1 MTKLEFRKLRKSW
14 KTTTGNKGLMIMIA
28 DSSESKGLIVLKGY
42 FTKEK
47 PLTSIEPEN
56 AVYKFNVDE
65 VFPECGDMFSK
76 EITSAKYSV
85 ILTPESYSD
94 LQENLDS
101 MVQLMLEL
109 SASII
114 SDSMLVPGFFKSLK
128 SSIYCTMKIYT
139 IPEKIVDPDYTE
151 NADITLNKE
160 NIPKL
165 QQQWKDSISN
175 TKGAIIYQFDQKSE
189 IGYLTVAHFGY
200 GNENSNVTDLKFV
213 EPDEDGPDD
222 YIFIDVFILNS
233 NKSEFVKLKDSFIMI
248 DSTRDNCHTCLET
261 FCFDVIDETGFTNM
275 ADYRVLQLFNA

>member
-14 KTTTGNKGLMIMIA
+14 KATTGNKGLMIMIA

-47 PLTSIEPEN
+47 PLSSIEPEN

-76 EITSAKYSV
+76 EITSANYSV

-101 MVQLMLEL
+101 MVQLILEL

>member
-47 PLTSIEPEN
+47 PLSSIEPEN
-56 AVYKFNVDE
+56 AVDKFNVDE
-65 VFPECGDMFSK
+65 VFHECGDMFSK
-76 EITSAKYSV
+76 EITSANYSV

-139 IPEKIVDPDYTE
+139 IPETIVDPDYTE

-200 GNENSNVTDLKFV
+200 GNENSNVTELKFV

>member
-76 EITSAKYSV
+76 EITSANYSV

-165 QQQWKDSISN
+165 QQQWKESISN

>member
-14 KTTTGNKGLMIMIA
+14 KATTGNKGLMIMIA

-47 PLTSIEPEN
+47 PLSSIEPEN

-76 EITSAKYSV
+76 EITSANYSV

-128 SSIYCTMKIYT
+128 SAIYCTMKIYT

>member
-47 PLTSIEPEN
+47 PLSSIEPEN

-76 EITSAKYSV
+76 EITSANYSV

>member
-14 KTTTGNKGLMIMIA
+14 KTTTGNKGLMIMVA

-47 PLTSIEPEN
+47 PLSSIEPEN
-56 AVYKFNVDE
+56 AVDKFNVDE
-65 VFPECGDMFSK
+65 IFHECGDMFSK
-76 EITSAKYSV
+76 EITSANYSV

-101 MVQLMLEL
+101 MVQLILEL

>member
-47 PLTSIEPEN
+47 PLSSIEPEN
-56 AVYKFNVDE
+56 AVDKFNVDE
-65 VFPECGDMFSK
+65 IFPECGDMFSK
-76 EITSAKYSV
+76 EITSANYSV

-261 FCFDVIDETGFTNM
+261 FCFDVINETGFTNM

>member
-47 PLTSIEPEN
+47 PLSSIEHEN

-76 EITSAKYSV
+76 EITSANYSV

-101 MVQLMLEL
+101 MVQLMLDL

-114 SDSMLVPGFFKSLK
+114 SVSMLVPGFFKSLK

-165 QQQWKDSISN
+165 QQQWKESISN

>member
-47 PLTSIEPEN
+47 PLSSIEPEN

-76 EITSAKYSV
+76 EITSANYSV

-94 LQENLDS
+94 LQENLDI
-101 MVQLMLEL
+101 MVQLMLDL

-114 SDSMLVPGFFKSLK
+114 SGSMLVPGFFKSLK
-128 SSIYCTMKIYT
+128 SVIYCTMKIYT

>member
-47 PLTSIEPEN
+47 PLSSIEPEN
-56 AVYKFNVDE
+56 AVDKFNVDE
-65 VFPECGDMFSK
+65 IFPECGDMFSK
-76 EITSAKYSV
+76 EITSANYSV

-114 SDSMLVPGFFKSLK
+114 SDSMLVSGFFKSLK

-165 QQQWKDSISN
+165 QQQWKESISN

>member
-47 PLTSIEPEN
+47 PLSSIEPEN
-56 AVYKFNVDE
+56 AVDKFNVDE
-65 VFPECGDMFSK
+65 IFHECGDMFSK
-76 EITSAKYSV
+76 EITSANYSV

-114 SDSMLVPGFFKSLK
+114 SDSMLVPVFFKSLK

-213 EPDEDGPDD
+213 EPDDDGPDD

>member
-1 MTKLEFRKLRKSW
+1 MTKLEFCTLRKSW

-47 PLTSIEPEN
+47 PLSSIEPEN

-76 EITSAKYSV
+76 EITSANYSV

-101 MVQLMLEL
+101 MVQLMLDL

>member
-47 PLTSIEPEN
+47 PLSSIEPEN

-76 EITSAKYSV
+76 EITSANYSV

-101 MVQLMLEL
+101 MVQLMLDL

-165 QQQWKDSISN
+165 QQQWKESISN

>member
-47 PLTSIEPEN
+47 PLSSIEPEN
-56 AVYKFNVDE
+56 AVDKFNVDE
-65 VFPECGDMFSK
+65 IFHECGDMFSK
-76 EITSAKYSV
+76 EITSANYSV

-101 MVQLMLEL
+101 MVQLILEL

>member
-47 PLTSIEPEN
+47 PLSSIEPEN

-76 EITSAKYSV
+76 EITSANYSV

-165 QQQWKDSISN
+165 QQQWKESISN

>member
-47 PLTSIEPEN
+47 PLSSIEPEN
-56 AVYKFNVDE
+56 AVDKFNVDE
-65 VFPECGDMFSK
+65 IFPECGDMFSK
-76 EITSAKYSV
+76 EITSANYSV

-165 QQQWKDSISN
+165 QQQWKESISN

-248 DSTRDNCHTCLET
+248 DSTRDNCHACLET

>member
-47 PLTSIEPEN
+47 PLSSIEPEN
-56 AVYKFNVDE
+56 AVDKFNVDE
-65 VFPECGDMFSK
+65 IFHECGDMFSK
-76 EITSAKYSV
+76 EITSANYSV

-165 QQQWKDSISN
+165 QQQWKESISN

>member
-47 PLTSIEPEN
+47 PLSSIEPEN
-56 AVYKFNVDE
+56 AVDKFNVDE
-65 VFPECGDMFSK
+65 IFHECGDMFSK
-76 EITSAKYSV
+76 EITSANYSV

-261 FCFDVIDETGFTNM
+261 FCFDVINETGFTNM

>member
-47 PLTSIEPEN
+47 PLSSIEPEN

-76 EITSAKYSV
+76 EITSANYSV

-101 MVQLMLEL
+101 MVQLMLDL

>member
-47 PLTSIEPEN
+47 PLSSIEPEN
-56 AVYKFNVDE
+56 SVYKFNVDE

-76 EITSAKYSV
+76 EITSANYSV

-101 MVQLMLEL
+101 MVQLMLDL

>member
-47 PLTSIEPEN
+47 PLSSIEPEN

-76 EITSAKYSV
+76 EITSANYSV

-200 GNENSNVTDLKFV
+200 GNENSNVTELKFV

-261 FCFDVIDETGFTNM
+261 FCFDVINETGFTNM

>member
-47 PLTSIEPEN
+47 PLSSIEPEN

-76 EITSAKYSV
+76 EITSANYSV

-128 SSIYCTMKIYT
+128 SAIYSTMKIYT
-139 IPEKIVDPDYTE
+139 IQEKIVDPDYTE

-175 TKGAIIYQFDQKSE
+175 IKGAIIYQFDQKSE
-189 IGYLTVAHFGY
+189 IGYFTVAHFGY

-213 EPDEDGPDD
+213 EPDEDGTDD

>member
-47 PLTSIEPEN
+47 PLSSIEPEN
-56 AVYKFNVDE
+56 AVDKFNVDE
-65 VFPECGDMFSK
+65 IFPECGDMFSK
-76 EITSAKYSV
+76 EITSANYSV

-200 GNENSNVTDLKFV
+200 GNENSNVTELKFV

-261 FCFDVIDETGFTNM
+261 FCFDVINETGFTNM

>member
-76 EITSAKYSV
+76 EITSANYSV

>member
-47 PLTSIEPEN
+47 PLSSIEPEN
-56 AVYKFNVDE
+56 AVDKFNVDE
-65 VFPECGDMFSK
+65 IFHECGDMFSK
-76 EITSAKYSV
+76 EITSANYSV

>member
-47 PLTSIEPEN
+47 PLSSIEPEN
-56 AVYKFNVDE
+56 AVDKFNVDE
-65 VFPECGDMFSK
+65 IFPECGDMFSK
-76 EITSAKYSV
+76 EITSANYSV

-165 QQQWKDSISN
+165 QQQWKESISN

-200 GNENSNVTDLKFV
+200 GNENSNVTELKFV

-261 FCFDVIDETGFTNM
+261 FCFDVINETGFTNM

>member
-1 MTKLEFRKLRKSW
+1 
-14 KTTTGNKGLMIMIA
+14 
-28 DSSESKGLIVLKGY
+28 
-42 FTKEK
+42 
-47 PLTSIEPEN
+47 
-56 AVYKFNVDE
+56 
-65 VFPECGDMFSK
+65 
-76 EITSAKYSV
+76 
-85 ILTPESYSD
+85 
-94 LQENLDS
+94 
-101 MVQLMLEL
+101 
-109 SASII
+109 
-114 SDSMLVPGFFKSLK
+114 
-128 SSIYCTMKIYT
+128 MKIYT

-165 QQQWKDSISN
+165 QQQWKESISN

>member
-47 PLTSIEPEN
+47 PLSSIEPEN

-76 EITSAKYSV
+76 EITSANYSV

-101 MVQLMLEL
+101 MVQLILEL

-139 IPEKIVDPDYTE
+139 IPEKIVDPEYTE

>member
-47 PLTSIEPEN
+47 PLSSIEPEN
-56 AVYKFNVDE
+56 AVDKFNVDE
-65 VFPECGDMFSK
+65 IFHECGDMFSK
-76 EITSAKYSV
+76 EITSANYSV

-94 LQENLDS
+94 LQENLNS

-233 NKSEFVKLKDSFIMI
+233 SKSEFVKLKDSFIMI

>member
-47 PLTSIEPEN
+47 PLSSIEPEN
-56 AVYKFNVDE
+56 AVDKFNVDE
-65 VFPECGDMFSK
+65 IFHECGDMFSK
-76 EITSAKYSV
+76 EITSANYSV

-165 QQQWKDSISN
+165 QHQWKDSISN

-200 GNENSNVTDLKFV
+200 GNENLNVTDLKFV

>member
-1 MTKLEFRKLRKSW
+1 MS
-14 KTTTGNKGLMIMIA
+14 
-28 DSSESKGLIVLKGY
+28 
-42 FTKEK
+42 
-47 PLTSIEPEN
+47 SIEPEN
-56 AVYKFNVDE
+56 AVDKFNVDE
-65 VFPECGDMFSK
+65 IFPECGDMFSK
-76 EITSAKYSV
+76 EITSANYSV

-128 SSIYCTMKIYT
+128 SAIYCTMKIYT

>member
-14 KTTTGNKGLMIMIA
+14 KATTGNKGLMIMIA

-47 PLTSIEPEN
+47 PLSSIEPEN
-56 AVYKFNVDE
+56 AVDKFNVDE
-65 VFPECGDMFSK
+65 IFHECGDMFSK
-76 EITSAKYSV
+76 EITSANYSV

-94 LQENLDS
+94 LQENLNS

-233 NKSEFVKLKDSFIMI
+233 SKSEFVKLKDSFIMI

>member
-47 PLTSIEPEN
+47 PLSSIEPEN
-56 AVYKFNVDE
+56 AVDKFNVDE
-65 VFPECGDMFSK
+65 IFHECGDMFSK
-76 EITSAKYSV
+76 EITSANYSV

-101 MVQLMLEL
+101 MVQLMLDL

-114 SDSMLVPGFFKSLK
+114 SDSMLISGFFKSLK

-165 QQQWKDSISN
+165 QQQWKESISN

-261 FCFDVIDETGFTNM
+261 FCFDVINETGFTNM

>member
-47 PLTSIEPEN
+47 PLSSIEPEN
-56 AVYKFNVDE
+56 AVDKFNVDE
-65 VFPECGDMFSK
+65 IFPECGDMFSK
-76 EITSAKYSV
+76 EITSANYSV

>member
-47 PLTSIEPEN
+47 PLSSIEPEN

-76 EITSAKYSV
+76 EITSANYSV

-101 MVQLMLEL
+101 MVQLMLDL

-165 QQQWKDSISN
+165 QQQWKESISN

-261 FCFDVIDETGFTNM
+261 FCFDVINETGFTNM

>member
-47 PLTSIEPEN
+47 PLSSIEPEN
-56 AVYKFNVDE
+56 AVDKFNVDE
-65 VFPECGDMFSK
+65 IFPECGDMFSK
-76 EITSAKYSV
+76 EITSANYSV

-101 MVQLMLEL
+101 MVQLMLDL